1 MYHFAPHVKSEC
13 YARSATLQSMEPW
26 ERLRQAREKAGYDS
40 ASAAA
45 RAFGWPE
52 ARYRHHE
59 NGQRN
64 FKRDAAVT
72 YGRAFKVALE
82 WLMLGVDGALPEV
95 PVFGY
100 VGAGQ
105 EIHVNDDGQL
115 DQIEPPPGIGPSA
128 VAVVVRGTS
137 MWPRYFD
144 GDVLVY
150 DGHTT
155 PGRANGQECVVA
167 MRDGRRLVKVVRFRQ
182 GSVTLESYNA
192 PPIEDAQIEWVAPIK
207 WIKRAST

>member
-1 MYHFAPHVKSEC
+1 MYHFAPKVKPNC
-13 YARSATLQSMEPW
+13 YAQIATIVNMEPW
-26 ERLRQAREKAGYDS
+26 QRLKIARERAGYET

-64 FKRDAAVT
+64 FKKDSAVT
-72 YGRAFKVALE
+72 YGRAFKVAPE
-82 WLMLGVDGALPEV
+82 WLMMGVDGAASDMPI
-95 PVFGY
+95 FGY

-105 EIHVNDDGQL
+105 EIHTTDDGEL
-115 DQIEPPPGIGPSA
+115 DRIEPPPGVGASA
-128 VAVVVRGTS
+128 VAVIVRGES
-137 MWPRYFD
+137 MWPRYFE

-150 DGHTT
+150 DEQTT
-155 PGRANGQECVVA
+155 PGRANGQECVIA

-182 GSVTLESYNA
+182 GVVTLESYNA
-192 PPIEDAQIEWVAPIK
+192 PPIENADIEWVAAIK
-207 WIKRAST
+207 WVRRATV